1 MNIYIERK
9 CVVEENAKKI
19 TPWKI
24 IKWTLLLISALVYL
38 LTFIRLFVACDA
50 DICDDI
56 ILTASEKKDFDNLD
70 KDYPLYNYQPS
81 SWTNEEGTVQIKNV
95 YYLEPLS
102 EVQLTVRYKISTFEE
117 DGNTTPFTYGIRVVE
132 GDEKVESED
141 EKALYK
147 EDLAGDNIE
156 HVELHTE
163 SRYDYKYVRICASG
177 ITVDDGEKKTE
188 RVQIVDED
196 GNTTYD
202 LKDITVGGN
211 KVYLDIYDSKTNEL
225 LYSFVVAGK
234 TVGGVRTRRSKVDV
248 RVIG

>member
-1 MNIYIERK
+1 MNIYIEREIDM
-9 CVVEENAKKI
+9 EENTKKI

-24 IKWTLLLISALVYL
+24 IKWTFLTVSALVYL

-81 SWTNEEGTVQIKNV
+81 SWTSDDGTVQLKNI

-102 EVQLTVRYKISTFEE
+102 ELQLTVRYKISTYEK
-117 DGNTTPFTYGIRVVE
+117 DGNTSPFTYGIRVVE
-132 GDEKVESED
+132 DDGKVESEG

-147 EDLAGDNIE
+147 EDLDGENVDDIK
-156 HVELHTE
+156 LYTE

-177 ITVDDGEKKTE
+177 LDVDDGERKTE
-188 RVQIVDED
+188 RVQLVDED

-202 LKDITVGGN
+202 VKDITVGGN
-211 KVYLDIYDSKTNEL
+211 KIYLDIYDSKTNEV

-248 RVIG
+248 RIID